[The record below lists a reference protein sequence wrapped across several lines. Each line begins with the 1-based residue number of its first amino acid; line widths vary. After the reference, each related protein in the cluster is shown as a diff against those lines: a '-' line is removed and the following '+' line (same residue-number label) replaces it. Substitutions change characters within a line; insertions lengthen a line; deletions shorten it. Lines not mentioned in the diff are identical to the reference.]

1 MLHDCSDCQHTIRCV
16 GQRLHI
22 LGIGKKI
29 NFIAARSKCHIIF
42 IIIYCTLIP
51 AGIMSV
57 TMF

>member
-1 MLHDCSDCQHTIRCV
+1 MLYDSSDCKHTIRCV
-16 GQRLHI
+16 GQRIHEENLY
-22 LGIGKKI
+22 
-29 NFIAARSKCHIIF
+29 FIAARSKCQNVF